1 VDKGTRGE
9 EEWEMEGIE
18 KLAEGKGKRG
28 EGGMEKR

>member
-18 KLAEGKGKRG
+18 KLAEGKGK
-28 EGGMEKR
+28 